1 MSATSKLG
9 RMLQRLRAEKKITQ
23 EQLADASGVSRTQI
37 ARLESGAQG
46 KGQQSWRTITGLA
59 RAFGL
64 SAEKFMAMLEAEP
77 AKPAAKKKPTKKDGK

>member
-23 EQLADASGVSRTQI
+23 EQLAEASGLSRTHI
-37 ARLESGAQG
+37 AHLETGKRGSGRHG
-46 KGQQSWRTITGLA
+46 WETITGLA

-64 SAEKFMAMLEAEP
+64 SAEKFMAMLEAES
-77 AKPAAKKKPTKKDGK
+77 ATKKRKKIADK